1 MDLDVSKKINKT
13 KINYECLG
21 LLIAIVLITIIPLI
35 FTSRYIINLLI
46 LASALGIVSC
56 TAAFSVNAL
65 AYSAGTASPTL
76 SSSSA
81 AQSSTASSAVS
92 SATSLKPLTPDGT
105 GTVID
110 NVTNEDGKEFFTITT
125 PSKHVFYLIIDRQKN
140 AENVYFLD
148 AVTDKDLLALA
159 KSDNED
165 VSGSSS
171 SKTLSTPETSSAPTA
186 PASTASPTSQP
197 EKQNGSAGIAAIAVL
212 AAVLIGA
219 AVWFFKFRK
228 PGKKDKNK
236 PDPDDYDYTEDGD
249 EESESDDEPEAPDE
263 ETAQK
268 DGSESSGGETE
279 RDDE

>member
-1 MDLDVSKKINKT
+1 MFMKKSKIR
-13 KINYECLG
+13 IFIC
-21 LLIAIVLITIIPLI
+21 LIA
-35 FTSRYIINLLI
+35 
-46 LASALGIVSC
+46 AVSC

-65 AYSAGTASPTL
+65 AYSTGTTSPTL

-81 AQSSTASSAVS
+81 AQSSTASSQTS
-92 SATSLKPLTPDGT
+92 SGTSLKPLTPDGT

-110 NVTNEDGKEFFTITT
+110 NVTNEDGKEFFTVTT
-125 PSKHVFYLIIDRQKN
+125 PSKHVFYLIIDRQKD

-171 SKTLSTPETSSAPTA
+171 SKGDSAPETSSAPTV
-186 PASTASPTSQP
+186 STPTVSSNSQP
-197 EKQNGSAGIAAIAVL
+197 EKQNSSAGIAAIAVL

-228 PGKKDKNK
+228 PGKKDKNR
-236 PDPDDYDYTEDGD
+236 PDPDDYDYAGD
-249 EESESDDEPEAPDE
+249 ESEDNESGPEDEPDLPDE
-263 ETAQK
+263 GTEQK
-268 DGSESSGGETE
+268 DSSESSGDETE
-279 RDDE
+279 REDE

>member
-1 MDLDVSKKINKT
+1 MKKSKIR
-13 KINYECLG
+13 IFVC
-21 LLIAIVLITIIPLI
+21 LIA
-35 FTSRYIINLLI
+35 
-46 LASALGIVSC
+46 AVSC
-56 TAAFSVNAL
+56 TAAFSVNTL
-65 AYSAGTASPTL
+65 AYSEGKTSPTL

-81 AQSSTASSAVS
+81 AQSNTASSSAS
-92 SATSLKPLTPDGT
+92 SPTSSGTSLKPLTPDGT

-171 SKTLSTPETSSAPTA
+171 SKTVSSPEVSSAPTA
-186 PASTASPTSQP
+186 STPTASSASRP
-197 EKQNGSAGIAAIAVL
+197 EKQNGSAGIAAVAIL
-212 AAVLIGA
+212 AAVLVGA

-236 PDPDDYDYTEDGD
+236 PDPDDYDYTEDED
-249 EESESDDEPEAPDE
+249 EESGQEVPDE
-263 ETAQK
+263 ETEQE
-268 DGSESSGGETE
+268 DGSESSDDETE
-279 RDDE
+279 REGE

>member
-1 MDLDVSKKINKT
+1 MKKSKIR
-13 KINYECLG
+13 ILVCLM
-21 LLIAIVLITIIPLI
+21 A
-35 FTSRYIINLLI
+35 
-46 LASALGIVSC
+46 AVSC

-65 AYSAGTASPTL
+65 AYSEGTTSPTL

-81 AQSSTASSAVS
+81 TRSTASSSAS
-92 SATSLKPLTPDGT
+92 SETSSGTSLKPLTPDGT

-171 SKTLSTPETSSAPTA
+171 SKVTPTPETSSAPTA
-186 PASTASPTSQP
+186 STPTVSSVSRP
-197 EKQNGSAGIAAIAVL
+197 EKQNVSAGIAAVAVL

-236 PDPDDYDYTEDGD
+236 PDTDDYDYADDGD
-249 EESESDDEPEAPDE
+249 EESEPDDEPDLPDE
-263 ETAQK
+263 GTVQK
-268 DGSESSGGETE
+268 DGSESSDGEME
-279 RDDE
+279 REDE

>member
-1 MDLDVSKKINKT
+1 MKKSKIR
-13 KINYECLG
+13 IFVCLM
-21 LLIAIVLITIIPLI
+21 A
-35 FTSRYIINLLI
+35 
-46 LASALGIVSC
+46 AVSC

-65 AYSAGTASPTL
+65 AYSTGKTSPTL

-81 AQSSTASSAVS
+81 AQSSTASSSAS
-92 SATSLKPLTPDGT
+92 SETSSGTSLKPLTPDGT

-110 NVTNEDGKEFFTITT
+110 NVTNEDGKEFFTVTT

-171 SKTLSTPETSSAPTA
+171 SKTASAPETSSAPTV
-186 PASTASPTSQP
+186 STPTVSSVSRP
-197 EKQNGSAGIAAIAVL
+197 EKQNNSAGIAAVAVL
-212 AAVLIGA
+212 AAVFVGA
-219 AVWFFKFRK
+219 EVWFFKFRK

-236 PDPDDYDYTEDGD
+236 PDPNDSDDADDEDDED
-249 EESESDDEPEAPDE
+249 EESEPDDESDSPDEGTEQKNDSESPDE
-263 ETAQK
+263 ET
-268 DGSESSGGETE
+268 E
-279 RDDE
+279 REDE

>member
-1 MDLDVSKKINKT
+1 MKKSKIRVFV
-13 KINYECLG
+13 C
-21 LLIAIVLITIIPLI
+21 LIA
-35 FTSRYIINLLI
+35 
-46 LASALGIVSC
+46 AVSC

-65 AYSAGTASPTL
+65 AYSTGATSPTL

-81 AQSSTASSAVS
+81 TSSTASSSAS
-92 SATSLKPLTPDGT
+92 SETSSGTSLKPLTPDGT

-171 SKTLSTPETSSAPTA
+171 SKTTSTPETSSAPTA
-186 PASTASPTSQP
+186 STPTVSSVSRP
-197 EKQNGSAGIAAIAVL
+197 EKQNGSAGIAAVSVL
-212 AAVLIGA
+212 AAVIVGA

-228 PGKKDKNK
+228 PGKKDKNRL
-236 PDPDDYDYTEDGD
+236 DPDDYTDNGD
-249 EESESDDEPEAPDE
+249 DESEPDDEPDLPDE
-263 ETAQK
+263 GTEQK
-268 DGSESSGGETE
+268 DEPGTSDGEAE
-279 RDDE
+279 REDE

>member
-1 MDLDVSKKINKT
+1 MKKSKIR
-13 KINYECLG
+13 IFVCLM
-21 LLIAIVLITIIPLI
+21 A
-35 FTSRYIINLLI
+35 
-46 LASALGIVSC
+46 AVSC

-65 AYSAGTASPTL
+65 AYSTGTTSPTL

-81 AQSSTASSAVS
+81 AQSSTASSAAS
-92 SATSLKPLTPDGT
+92 SATSSATSSETSLKPLTPDGT

-171 SKTLSTPETSSAPTA
+171 SKTVSTPETSSTPTVSTPTA
-186 PASTASPTSQP
+186 SSVSRP
-197 EKQNGSAGIAAIAVL
+197 EKQNSSAGIAAVVVL
-212 AAVLIGA
+212 AAVLVGA

-228 PGKKDKNK
+228 PDKKDKNR
-236 PDPDDYDYTEDGD
+236 PNPDDYDYTDDGD
-249 EESESDDEPEAPDE
+249 DESEPENEPDSPDKETEQKDESETSDDEAEREDE
-263 ETAQK
+263 
-268 DGSESSGGETE
+268 
-279 RDDE
+279 

>member
-1 MDLDVSKKINKT
+1 MKKSKIR
-13 KINYECLG
+13 IFVCLM
-21 LLIAIVLITIIPLI
+21 A
-35 FTSRYIINLLI
+35 
-46 LASALGIVSC
+46 AVSC

-65 AYSAGTASPTL
+65 AYSEGKTSPTL

-81 AQSSTASSAVS
+81 AQSSTASSSAS
-92 SATSLKPLTPDGT
+92 SATSSGTSLKPLTPDGT

>member
-1 MDLDVSKKINKT
+1 MKKSKIR
-13 KINYECLG
+13 IFVCLM
-21 LLIAIVLITIIPLI
+21 A
-35 FTSRYIINLLI
+35 
-46 LASALGIVSC
+46 AVSC

-65 AYSAGTASPTL
+65 AYSTGTTSPTL

-81 AQSSTASSAVS
+81 AQSSAASSSAS
-92 SATSLKPLTPDGT
+92 SETSLKPLTPDGT

-171 SKTLSTPETSSAPTA
+171 SKTASTPETSSAPTA
-186 PASTASPTSQP
+186 STPTVSSVSRP

-212 AAVLIGA
+212 SAVLIGA

-236 PDPDDYDYTEDGD
+236 PDPDNYDYTGDDD
-249 EESESDDEPEAPDE
+249 EESGPEDEPEVPDG
-263 ETAQK
+263 ETEQK
-268 DGSESSGGETE
+268 DEPETSDGETE
-279 RDDE
+279 REDE

>member
-1 MDLDVSKKINKT
+1 MKKSKIR
-13 KINYECLG
+13 IFVCLM
-21 LLIAIVLITIIPLI
+21 A
-35 FTSRYIINLLI
+35 
-46 LASALGIVSC
+46 AVSC

-65 AYSAGTASPTL
+65 AYSTGATSPTL

-81 AQSSTASSAVS
+81 AQSSTASSSAS
-92 SATSLKPLTPDGT
+92 SATSSGTALKPLTPDGT

-110 NVTNEDGKEFFTITT
+110 NVTNEDGKEFFTVTT

-171 SKTLSTPETSSAPTA
+171 SKGDSAPETSSAPTA
-186 PASTASPTSQP
+186 SKPTVSSNSQP
-197 EKQNGSAGIAAIAVL
+197 EKQNSSAGIAAVTVL
-212 AAVLIGA
+212 AAVFVGA

-249 EESESDDEPEAPDE
+249 DESEPDDEPEAPDE
-263 ETAQK
+263 EIVRK
-268 DGSESSGGETE
+268 DGPESSDGETE
-279 RDDE
+279 REDE

>member
-1 MDLDVSKKINKT
+1 MKKSKIR
-13 KINYECLG
+13 ILICLM
-21 LLIAIVLITIIPLI
+21 AV
-35 FTSRYIINLLI
+35 
-46 LASALGIVSC
+46 VSC

-65 AYSAGTASPTL
+65 AYSEETTSPTL

-81 AQSSTASSAVS
+81 AQSSTASSSAS
-92 SATSLKPLTPDGT
+92 SATSSGTSLKPLTPDGT

-171 SKTLSTPETSSAPTA
+171 SKTVSSPEVSSAPTA
-186 PASTASPTSQP
+186 STPTVSSVSQP
-197 EKQNGSAGIAAIAVL
+197 EKQNNSAGIAAVAVL
-212 AAVLIGA
+212 AAVLAGA

-228 PGKKDKNK
+228 PDKKDKNR
-236 PDPDDYDYTEDGD
+236 PDPDDYDYTDGGD
-249 EESESDDEPEAPDE
+249 DESEPDDEPEAPDE
-263 ETAQK
+263 EATQK
-268 DGSESSGGETE
+268 DGPESSDGETE
-279 RDDE
+279 REDE

>member
-1 MDLDVSKKINKT
+1 MKKSKSRILV
-13 KINYECLG
+13 C
-21 LLIAIVLITIIPLI
+21 LIA
-35 FTSRYIINLLI
+35 
-46 LASALGIVSC
+46 AVSC

-65 AYSAGTASPTL
+65 AYSTGTTSPTL

-81 AQSSTASSAVS
+81 VSSTASSTASSATS
-92 SATSLKPLTPDGT
+92 SGTSLKPLTPDGT

-171 SKTLSTPETSSAPTA
+171 SKVTSTPEASSAPTV
-186 PASTASPTSQP
+186 STPTVSSVSRP
-197 EKQNGSAGIAAIAVL
+197 EKQNNSAGIAAVAVL
-212 AAVLIGA
+212 AAVLVGT

-236 PDPDDYDYTEDGD
+236 PDPDDYDYAGD
-249 EESESDDEPEAPDE
+249 EDEDEDEDDESEPEDEPEVHDE
-263 ETAQK
+263 ETEQK
-268 DGSESSGGETE
+268 GESENPDGETE
-279 RDDE
+279 REDG

>member
-1 MDLDVSKKINKT
+1 MKKSKIRVLV
-13 KINYECLG
+13 C
-21 LLIAIVLITIIPLI
+21 LIA
-35 FTSRYIINLLI
+35 
-46 LASALGIVSC
+46 AVSC

-65 AYSAGTASPTL
+65 AYSTGTTSPTL

-81 AQSSTASSAVS
+81 AQSSTASSAAS
-92 SATSLKPLTPDGT
+92 SATSSGTSLKPLTPDGT

-171 SKTLSTPETSSAPTA
+171 SKVTSTPETSSAPTA
-186 PASTASPTSQP
+186 STPTASSNSQT
-197 EKQNGSAGIAAIAVL
+197 EKQNGSAGIAAVAIF
-212 AAVLIGA
+212 AAVLVGA

-236 PDPDDYDYTEDGD
+236 PDPDDYDYAGDED
-249 EESESDDEPEAPDE
+249 EESGPEDEPEVPDG
-263 ETAQK
+263 ETEQK
-268 DGSESSGGETE
+268 DGSESSDGETE
-279 RDDE
+279 REDE

>member
-1 MDLDVSKKINKT
+1 MKKSKIRVLV
-13 KINYECLG
+13 C
-21 LLIAIVLITIIPLI
+21 LIA
-35 FTSRYIINLLI
+35 
-46 LASALGIVSC
+46 AVSC

-65 AYSAGTASPTL
+65 AYSTGATSPTL

-81 AQSSTASSAVS
+81 AQSGTASSSAS
-92 SATSLKPLTPDGT
+92 SATSSETSLKPLTPDGT

-110 NVTNEDGKEFFTITT
+110 NVTNEDGKEFFTVTT

-171 SKTLSTPETSSAPTA
+171 SKTASTPETSSAPTA
-186 PASTASPTSQP
+186 STPTASSVSRP
-197 EKQNGSAGIAAIAVL
+197 EKQDSSAGIAAVVVL
-212 AAVLIGA
+212 AAVLVGA

-228 PGKKDKNK
+228 PGKKDKSR

-249 EESESDDEPEAPDE
+249 EESEPDDEPEAPDE
-263 ETAQK
+263 EATQK
-268 DGSESSGGETE
+268 DGSESSDGETE
-279 RDDE
+279 REDE

>member
-1 MDLDVSKKINKT
+1 MKKSKIRIFVCLMAAVS
-13 KINYECLG
+13 
-21 LLIAIVLITIIPLI
+21 
-35 FTSRYIINLLI
+35 S
-46 LASALGIVSC
+46 

-65 AYSAGTASPTL
+65 AYSEGKTSPTL

-81 AQSSTASSAVS
+81 AQSSTASSSAS
-92 SATSLKPLTPDGT
+92 SATSTSSGTTLKPLTPDGT

-110 NVTNEDGKEFFTITT
+110 NVTNEDGKEFFTVTT

-171 SKTLSTPETSSAPTA
+171 SKTASAPETSSAPTA
-186 PASTASPTSQP
+186 STPTASSVSRP
-197 EKQNGSAGIAAIAVL
+197 EKQDSSAGIAAVVVL
-212 AAVLIGA
+212 AAVLVGA

-228 PGKKDKNK
+228 PGKKDKSR

-249 EESESDDEPEAPDE
+249 EESELDDEPEAPDE
-263 ETAQK
+263 EATQK

-279 RDDE
+279 REDE

>member
-1 MDLDVSKKINKT
+1 MKKSKIR
-13 KINYECLG
+13 ILVC
-21 LLIAIVLITIIPLI
+21 LIA
-35 FTSRYIINLLI
+35 
-46 LASALGIVSC
+46 AVSC

-65 AYSAGTASPTL
+65 AYSTGTTSPTL

-81 AQSSTASSAVS
+81 AQSSTASSAAS
-92 SATSLKPLTPDGT
+92 SGTSTSSETSLKPLTPDGT

-110 NVTNEDGKEFFTITT
+110 NVTNEDGKEFFTVTT

-171 SKTLSTPETSSAPTA
+171 SKTASAPETSSAPTA
-186 PASTASPTSQP
+186 STPTVSSNSQP
-197 EKQNGSAGIAAIAVL
+197 EKQDSSAGIAAVAIL
-212 AAVLIGA
+212 AAVLVGA

-228 PGKKDKNK
+228 PGKKDKSR

-249 EESESDDEPEAPDE
+249 DESDPDDESEAPDE
-263 ETAQK
+263 GTAQK
-268 DGSESSGGETE
+268 DEPETSDGETE
-279 RDDE
+279 REDE

>member
-1 MDLDVSKKINKT
+1 MKKSKIR
-13 KINYECLG
+13 ILVC
-21 LLIAIVLITIIPLI
+21 LIA
-35 FTSRYIINLLI
+35 
-46 LASALGIVSC
+46 AVSC

-65 AYSAGTASPTL
+65 AYSTGTTSPTL

-81 AQSSTASSAVS
+81 AQSSTASSAAS
-92 SATSLKPLTPDGT
+92 SGTSTSSETSLKPLTPDGT

-110 NVTNEDGKEFFTITT
+110 NVTNEDGKEFFTVTT

-171 SKTLSTPETSSAPTA
+171 SKAASTPETSSAPTA
-186 PASTASPTSQP
+186 PAPTASPNSQP
-197 EKQNGSAGIAAIAVL
+197 EKQNGSAGIAAVAVL
-212 AAVLIGA
+212 AAVLVGA

-228 PGKKDKNK
+228 PGKKDNNK
-236 PDPDDYDYTEDGD
+236 PDPDDYTEDED
-249 EESESDDEPEAPDE
+249 EESGPEDEPDLPDE
-263 ETAQK
+263 GTEQK
-268 DGSESSGGETE
+268 DEPVTSDGETE
-279 RDDE
+279 REGE

>member
-1 MDLDVSKKINKT
+1 MKKSKIR
-13 KINYECLG
+13 IFVCLM
-21 LLIAIVLITIIPLI
+21 A
-35 FTSRYIINLLI
+35 
-46 LASALGIVSC
+46 AVSC

-65 AYSAGTASPTL
+65 AYSEGKTSPTL

-81 AQSSTASSAVS
+81 AQNSTVSSSASSATSTS
-92 SATSLKPLTPDGT
+92 SETSLKPLTPDGT

-125 PSKHVFYLIIDRQKN
+125 PSKHVFYLIIDRQKD

-165 VSGSSS
+165 VSSSSS
-171 SKTLSTPETSSAPTA
+171 SKTASAPETSSAPTA
-186 PASTASPTSQP
+186 STPNSQP
-197 EKQNGSAGIAAIAVL
+197 EKQNSSAGIAAVAAL

-236 PDPDDYDYTEDGD
+236 PDPDDNDYADDGD
-249 EESESDDEPEAPDE
+249 EESEPDNEPDSPDEETEQKDEPEASD
-263 ETAQK
+263 
-268 DGSESSGGETE
+268 GETE
-279 RDDE
+279 REDE

>member
-1 MDLDVSKKINKT
+1 MKKSKIR
-13 KINYECLG
+13 IFVC
-21 LLIAIVLITIIPLI
+21 LIA
-35 FTSRYIINLLI
+35 
-46 LASALGIVSC
+46 AVSC

-65 AYSAGTASPTL
+65 AYSEGKTSPTL

-81 AQSSTASSAVS
+81 AQSNTASSSAS
-92 SATSLKPLTPDGT
+92 SPTSSGTSLKPLTPDGT

-171 SKTLSTPETSSAPTA
+171 SKTVSSPEVSSAPTA
-186 PASTASPTSQP
+186 STPTASSASRP
-197 EKQNGSAGIAAIAVL
+197 EKQNGSAGIAAVAIL
-212 AAVLIGA
+212 AAVLVGA

-236 PDPDDYDYTEDGD
+236 PDPDDYDYTEDED
-249 EESESDDEPEAPDE
+249 EESGQEVPDE
-263 ETAQK
+263 ETEQE
-268 DGSESSGGETE
+268 DGSESSDDETE
-279 RDDE
+279 REGE

>member
-1 MDLDVSKKINKT
+1 MKKSKIR
-13 KINYECLG
+13 IFVCLM
-21 LLIAIVLITIIPLI
+21 A
-35 FTSRYIINLLI
+35 
-46 LASALGIVSC
+46 AVSC

-65 AYSAGTASPTL
+65 AYSTGTTSPTL

-81 AQSSTASSAVS
+81 AQSSTASSQTS
-92 SATSLKPLTPDGT
+92 SGISLKPLTPDGT

-165 VSGSSS
+165 LSGSSS
-171 SKTLSTPETSSAPTA
+171 SKAASTSETSSVQTTSTPTV
-186 PASTASPTSQP
+186 SSVSRP
-197 EKQNGSAGIAAIAVL
+197 EKQNGSAGIAATAVLSAVL
-212 AAVLIGA
+212 AGA

-228 PGKKDKNK
+228 PGKKDKNR
-236 PDPDDYDYTEDGD
+236 PDPDDYDYTGD
-249 EESESDDEPEAPDE
+249 EDDESEPDDKPEAPDE
-263 ETAQK
+263 ETEQK
-268 DGSESSGGETE
+268 DGSESSDGETE
-279 RDDE
+279 REDE

>member
-1 MDLDVSKKINKT
+1 MKKSKIR
-13 KINYECLG
+13 IFVCLM
-21 LLIAIVLITIIPLI
+21 A
-35 FTSRYIINLLI
+35 
-46 LASALGIVSC
+46 AVSC

-65 AYSAGTASPTL
+65 AYSEGTTSPTL

-81 AQSSTASSAVS
+81 TSSTASSSAS
-92 SATSLKPLTPDGT
+92 SETSSGTSLKPLTPDGT

-171 SKTLSTPETSSAPTA
+171 SKADSAPETSSAPTV
-186 PASTASPTSQP
+186 STPTVSSVSRP
-197 EKQNGSAGIAAIAVL
+197 EKQNNSAGIAAVAVL
-212 AAVLIGA
+212 AAVLVGA

-228 PGKKDKNK
+228 SGKKDKNK

-249 EESESDDEPEAPDE
+249 EESGPEDEPEVTDG
-263 ETAQK
+263 ETEQK
-268 DGSESSGGETE
+268 DGSESSDSETE
-279 RDDE
+279 REDE

>member
-1 MDLDVSKKINKT
+1 MKKF
-13 KINYECLG
+13 KIRILVCLMV
-21 LLIAIVLITIIPLI
+21 A
-35 FTSRYIINLLI
+35 
-46 LASALGIVSC
+46 VSC

-65 AYSAGTASPTL
+65 AYSTGTTSPTL
-76 SSSSA
+76 SSSST
-81 AQSSTASSAVS
+81 AQSSTASSSTS
-92 SATSLKPLTPDGT
+92 SATSSGTALKPLTPDGT

-171 SKTLSTPETSSAPTA
+171 SKAVSTPEASSAPTV
-186 PASTASPTSQP
+186 STPTVSSVSRP
-197 EKQNGSAGIAAIAVL
+197 EKQNNSAGIAAVAVL
-212 AAVLIGA
+212 AAVLVGA

-236 PDPDDYDYTEDGD
+236 PDPDDYDYTDDGD
-249 EESESDDEPEAPDE
+249 DESEPEDEPELPDE
-263 ETAQK
+263 ETEQK
-268 DGSESSGGETE
+268 DELESSDGETE
-279 RDDE
+279 REDE